1 MSTSHCVIIKC
12 LQFFYTQPAITQLK
26 LIKMKF
32 HFRELLHSSRHF
44 DKYMAGYR
52 KRHGLR
58 KPSQPRMKEE
68 TKVNTL
74 PSGSSDSGFVDE
86 PCTSG
91 GKQKI
96 YSGTRKN
103 GR

>member
-1 MSTSHCVIIKC
+1 MYPI
-12 LQFFYTQPAITQLK
+12 FYTQPPITQLK
-26 LIKMKF
+26 LTKMKF
-32 HFRELLHSSRHF
+32 HFRELLHSSGHF
-44 DKYMAGYR
+44 YKYMAGYH
-52 KRHGLR
+52 KRHGLH

-68 TKVNTL
+68 TKANTS
-74 PSGSSDSGFVDE
+74 PSGSSDSGFVDDE
-86 PCTSG
+86 LCTPG